1 MFQDLS
7 GSIDD
12 LPTGTEGAL
21 SPGVSTSG
29 VSSSQGEQSNPAQSP
44 FSPHTSPHL
53 PGIRGPSPSPVGS
66 PASVTPSRTGPLSPA
81 AVPGKDSIF
90 TAVSEVQHATE
101 VHYQTRLHV
110 LLSFVLDL
118 VTFLKN
124 VIPAH
129 FSYRVGCCVKHPVN
143 KPGKD
148 LVLIYTRSLTNT
160 CQMGTFSPNVVL
172 VNHAGAKRNG
182 SYAATNNSRWR
193 AFEQAA
199 NSTPL

>member
-1 MFQDLS
+1 MLLLLFQDLS

-81 AVPGKDSIF
+81 AVPGK
-90 TAVSEVQHATE
+90 EH
-101 VHYQTRLHV
+101 
-110 LLSFVLDL
+110 LLVFV
-118 VTFLKN
+118 
-124 VIPAH
+124 I
-129 FSYRVGCCVKHPVN
+129 S
-143 KPGKD
+143 
-148 LVLIYTRSLTNT
+148 
-160 CQMGTFSPNVVL
+160 
-172 VNHAGAKRNG
+172 
-182 SYAATNNSRWR
+182 
-193 AFEQAA
+193 
-199 NSTPL
+199 

>member
-1 MFQDLS
+1 MKTLHFIVPCITNPPPSLLLFQDLS

-81 AVPGKDSIF
+81 AVPGKD
-90 TAVSEVQHATE
+90 
-101 VHYQTRLHV
+101 R
-110 LLSFVLDL
+110 
-118 VTFLKN
+118 
-124 VIPAH
+124 AH
-129 FSYRVGCCVKHPVN
+129 STVY
-143 KPGKD
+143 
-148 LVLIYTRSLTNT
+148 VLIITSEEVLTYLHLGLYKGL
-160 CQMGTFSPNVVL
+160 Q
-172 VNHAGAKRNG
+172 
-182 SYAATNNSRWR
+182 
-193 AFEQAA
+193 
-199 NSTPL
+199 